1 MPPRGSRD
9 WSRWAGGVEGI
20 QPQEVRPEK
29 VFRHSGIGTGFMR
42 RGYLAG
48 SVSKEGKDM
57 ECPSD
62 SKSLKKDAEYS
73 TVGVGL
79 PDVVTGRPLLVFAVV
94 NKTAMTILPKIQ
106 TPFWIFSL
114 GIHSWND
121 WIEGN

>member
-1 MPPRGSRD
+1 M
-9 WSRWAGGVEGI
+9 EGI
-20 QPQEVRPEK
+20 QPQEVRAEQ